1 MDPKYTCSIPL
12 EQFEYEICDGL
23 LGHAISAI
31 NQSFQGVEF
40 NKINLSEEDQTCPV
54 WRRYEHLR
62 VNMTDFSFDVGNDLL
77 VLAATP
83 LGDRCVDLSLT
94 VSRPDTVSAAKV
106 LHLRMLSA
114 DADHPLATET
124 ILIGPGNEEWTY
136 SDIKIVGPYLAV
148 HFGSS
153 TSIGPEEGRLC
164 VWRWQTGDLLYVSR
178 TWSGQ
183 SLSHDD

>member
-1 MDPKYTCSIPL
+1 MNPKYACSISL

-23 LGHAISAI
+23 FGHAISEI

-40 NKINLSEEDQTCPV
+40 NKINLSDEHQTCPV
-54 WRRYEHLR
+54 WRRYEHLG

-83 LGDRCVDLSLT
+83 LFNRCVDLSPT
-94 VSRPDTVSAAKV
+94 FSRSYAARTEKI
-106 LHLRMLSA
+106 LHLRRLSA
-114 DADHPLATET
+114 NADHPLAEYTF
-124 ILIGPGNEEWTY
+124 LRGPGNEEWTY

-164 VWRWQTGDLLYVSR
+164 VWRWQTGELLHVSYIIPSDSR
-178 TWSGQ
+178 SY
-183 SLSHDD
+183 DD